1 MNGNEILNNLE
12 KRNNFLKSKLLHEQL
27 KYGNYNFKYFN
38 KHSQQILNE
47 YLQTKSLFKSSL
59 NTGINYTDVCKWFIQ
74 GQLGNP
80 IFKDFY
86 MAVTNINNIK
96 NRDNDSNEP
105 VEEIPVEN
113 PIDGEY
119 EISQYG
125 DGWSYKTFV
134 DGEKI
139 FIISD
144 DLKKLKDKVKSKR
157 LPLD

>member
-1 MNGNEILNNLE
+1 M
-12 KRNNFLKSKLLHEQL
+12 
-27 KYGNYNFKYFN
+27 
-38 KHSQQILNE
+38 
-47 YLQTKSLFKSSL
+47 
-59 NTGINYTDVCKWFIQ
+59 CKWFIQ

-86 MAVTNINNIK
+86 MTIANINNIK
-96 NRDNDSNEP
+96 NRYNDSNEP

-113 PIDGEY
+113 PIDGQY